1 MNCAQTFIGKNASD
15 KISVLQVISLALN
28 ILIQVISLALNIL
41 NNEPINHIPSKYI
54 LDNTKEV
61 ISYIYFYFEKD
72 DYKSKIF
79 FNAL

>member
-28 ILIQVISLALNIL
+28 IL

-54 LDNTKEV
+54 PGNTKEA
-61 ISYIYFYFEKD
+61 ISYIYFYFEKTII
-72 DYKSKIF
+72 KVKFSLILC
-79 FNAL
+79 NIILVIWT

>member
-1 MNCAQTFIGKNASD
+1 MNCAQTFIGKNACD
-15 KISVLQVISLALN
+15 KISVL
-28 ILIQVISLALNIL
+28 QVISLALNIL

>member
-28 ILIQVISLALNIL
+28 ILY
-41 NNEPINHIPSKYI
+41 NEPINHIPSKYI

>member
-28 ILIQVISLALNIL
+28 IL

-54 LDNTKEV
+54 PDNTKEV
-61 ISYIYFYFEKD
+61 ISYIYFYFEKTII
-72 DYKSKIF
+72 KVKFSLILC
-79 FNAL
+79 NIILVIWT

>member
-1 MNCAQTFIGKNASD
+1 MNCAQTFIGKNAFD
-15 KISVLQVISLALN
+15 KISVL
-28 ILIQVISLALNIL
+28 QVISLALNIL

>member
-15 KISVLQVISLALN
+15 KISVL
-28 ILIQVISLALNIL
+28 QVISLALNIL

>member
-28 ILIQVISLALNIL
+28 IL

-54 LDNTKEV
+54 PGNTKEV
-61 ISYIYFYFEKD
+61 ISYIYFYFEKTII
-72 DYKSKIF
+72 KVKFSLMLCNII
-79 FNAL
+79 LVIWT

>member
-1 MNCAQTFIGKNASD
+1 MNCAQTFIGKSASD
-15 KISVLQVISLALN
+15 KISVL
-28 ILIQVISLALNIL
+28 QVISLALNIL